1 MKCVVL
7 CLSALLA
14 IVLALPAPQWP
25 QGSGGG
31 GGGFAV
37 FQNGTSRGFNFS
49 GYGNG
54 SGGGLPDF
62 SRFLPSN
69 LTFPSVGIPSLTNFS
84 GGGIPH
90 ALGGFGKHRAIEYP
104 GQQMGISTDAKSTL
118 RRLAE
123 PISHG
128 RLPFETSSP
137 VDGDEMRDNDG
148 LMSRNRST
156 VRGSGDGIRL
166 PVLYSPRVCA
176 AGPIRLPIHPSQ
188 PFSFSLA
195 R

>member
-7 CLSALLA
+7 CLSGLLA

-25 QGSGGG
+25 QGSGDG

-37 FQNGTSRGFNFS
+37 FQNGPSRGFNFS

-84 GGGIPH
+84 GGGIPSFFP
-90 ALGGFGKHRAIEYP
+90 LPENSQGGGF
-104 GQQMGISTDAKSTL
+104 
-118 RRLAE
+118 
-123 PISHG
+123 
-128 RLPFETSSP
+128 PFF
-137 VDGDEMRDNDG
+137 G
-148 LMSRNRST
+148 
-156 VRGSGDGIRL
+156 
-166 PVLYSPRVCA
+166 
-176 AGPIRLPIHPSQ
+176 
-188 PFSFSLA
+188 
-195 R
+195 